1 MAEQDLDRNHAATP
15 YKLRKAKEKGQVA
28 KSAEVVSALGF
39 CIAVGYLTWQGFEV
53 LQLQFR
59 HDLTVIAYL
68 RQIDYSNAG
77 IWFLIAKSVTAT
89 LILMLPFFAAIMI
102 GAIGGNMMQT
112 GPVLSLE
119 PIKFDF
125 QRINPAQG
133 FKRIF
138 SLRVLFDGAR
148 AVVKL
153 IVLTLV
159 GYASLKALLGQFYA
173 LSSLSAIAYLRM
185 LVDDSSSIGLKM
197 VMALT
202 LIAMI
207 DLIYTRHE
215 FAKKMRMSNQEVKDE
230 IKHRDG
236 DPRIRARIRDLR
248 RENYQRSVALKKT
261 RDADVLIT
269 NPTHIAVALKY
280 DHGRMPSP
288 QLIAKGAGGMA
299 AAMREIAALHR
310 IPVVQDPPLARR
322 LHKELPVD
330 HTVPP
335 ELYAQVAR
343 IIVWVFAM
351 REKQANSYTRES
363 AIS

>member
-1 MAEQDLDRNHAATP
+1 MAEQDLDRNQAATP

-28 KSAEVVSALGF
+28 KSAEVVSTLVF
-39 CIAVGYLTWQGFEV
+39 CIAVGYLTWQGFEAV
-53 LQLQFR
+53 QSQFR
-59 HDLTVIAYL
+59 HDLTVISHL
-68 RQIDYSNAG
+68 NQVDYSSAG
-77 IWFLIAKSVTAT
+77 LWFLIANSITAT

-102 GAIGGNMMQT
+102 GAIVGNMMQT
-112 GPVLSLE
+112 GPVLSAE
-119 PIKFDF
+119 PIKLDF
-125 QRINPAQG
+125 QRLNPKQG
-133 FKRIF
+133 LKRIF

-159 GYASLKALLGQFYA
+159 AYASLEALLGQFYA

-185 LVDDSSSIGLKM
+185 LVDDFSSIGLKM
-197 VMALT
+197 VMVLA

-215 FAKKMRMSNQEVKDE
+215 FAKKMRMSLRELKDE
-230 IKHRDG
+230 VKHRDG

-248 RENYQRSVALKKT
+248 RENYQRSIALKKT

-280 DHGRMPSP
+280 DHGRMTSP
-288 QLIAKGAGGMA
+288 QLLAKGAGGMA
-299 AAMREIAALHR
+299 AAMREMAALHR

-330 HTVPP
+330 HMVPP

-351 REKQANSYTRES
+351 RERRANSSMRES